1 MQNILKLVRVRAGTK
16 ILIFILIL
24 FTQLHIDV
32 LKIIYIYCRSLA
44 KVITTGYKQPTIPRE
59 KLLVKLFIRILL
71 YDKYN
76 FVNSETEIIRL
87 VMLLIMWMSHRFAV
101 MVNNGYKRLDST
113 RPQQKVCEHT
123 VALTMTQQQ

>member
-1 MQNILKLVRVRAGTK
+1 MQNILKLVRVKAGTK

-24 FTQLHIDV
+24 FTQLNIDV

-44 KVITTGYKQPTIPRE
+44 KVIMTGYKQPTIPRE

-87 VMLLIMWMSHRFAV
+87 VMLLIKWI
-101 MVNNGYKRLDST
+101 
-113 RPQQKVCEHT
+113 
-123 VALTMTQQQ
+123 